1 MKIVLPK
8 SSYKSVDGSS
18 LSDARCAQIVLI
30 YEMLDN
36 MGDRIINYKTIQ
48 EEAEIQNLFKKA
60 KDDSVIR
67 TIFPL
72 LKKLG
77 FVNYEG
83 QFPANKCF
91 TDLGTQFVLA
101 TRVLNNITI
110 ETPNRQEVVERTKSI
125 KYNAQRQGLL
135 NMYKNAEFKN
145 HNMWLALKLLKE
157 FRTIKWNEFLYAI
170 YRVDKGV
177 DFENVINEIK
187 NKRNEISTYEF
198 TREDGAV
205 LPTTC
210 YSYIRSFLEEAG
222 LISNTSKNSS
232 TLTID
237 ADEFFSQINL

>member
-18 LSDARCAQIVLI
+18 LSDARCTQIVQV
-30 YEMLDN
+30 YEMLDS
-36 MGDRIINYKTIQ
+36 MGDRIINYKGIQ
-48 EEAEIQNLFKKA
+48 EEALNLNLFGKA

-67 TIFPL
+67 TFFPL

-91 TDLGTQFVLA
+91 TELGTVFVLA
-101 TRVLNNITI
+101 TRVLNNITN
-110 ETPNRQEVVERTKSI
+110 ETPNRQEVIVRTKSI

-135 NMYKNAEFKN
+135 NMYKNPECKK
-145 HNMWLALKLLKE
+145 HNIWLALKLLKE

-170 YRVDKGV
+170 YRIDKGF
-177 DFENVINEIK
+177 DFEAIVAEIK
-187 NKRNEISTYEF
+187 SKKDEINSYEF
-198 TREDGAV
+198 TREDGAA
-205 LPTTC
+205 LPNTC

-222 LISNTSKNSS
+222 LITNPSTKES
-232 TLTID
+232 TLTED
-237 ADEFFSQINL
+237 ADEFFSQLD